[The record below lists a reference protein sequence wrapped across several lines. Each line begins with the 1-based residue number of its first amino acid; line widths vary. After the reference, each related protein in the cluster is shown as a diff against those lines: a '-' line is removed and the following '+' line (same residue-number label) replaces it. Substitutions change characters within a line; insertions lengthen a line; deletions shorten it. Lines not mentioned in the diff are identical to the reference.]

1 MKIENL
7 PSIIAVFPLSNA
19 VFFPKTILP
28 LNIFEK
34 RYISLVEDCMK
45 GERLFG
51 MIQPNIN
58 SSNSLQVHKV
68 GCLGKIISFN
78 ETDDKRFII
87 TLSGVVRFKVKK
99 EIDTEKLYR
108 KFDVDYKDFIG
119 DLQFDEKKGTVNFDK
134 KNLLNKIRTYFRK
147 KNYSVE
153 LDELLKLNLD
163 QLISTV
169 CMISP
174 FSIEEKQ
181 KILETIK
188 IQDKL
193 KILEEIINFNLVD
206 AQENK
211 TIQ

>member
-1 MKIENL
+1 MQ
-7 PSIIAVFPLSNA
+7 F
-19 VFFPKTILP
+19 FFPKTILP

>member
-1 MKIENL
+1 M
-7 PSIIAVFPLSNA
+7 
-19 VFFPKTILP
+19 
-28 LNIFEK
+28 
-34 RYISLVEDCMK
+34 
-45 GERLFG
+45 
-51 MIQPNIN
+51 
-58 SSNSLQVHKV
+58 
-68 GCLGKIISFN
+68 LGKIISFN